1 MALVRDEDGEYY
13 EHDQVEMFDTI
24 LRDGEQA
31 GHKMS
36 PDTKLAIAHRLKD
49 LGVDVIEAGF
59 PISSQGDGYSVAQIA
74 KQVRGVKICA
84 LARILDPDIDAA
96 ARAIEHAD
104 KPRLH
109 VFIATSDIHVQEKL
123 RMNKETVLDLI
134 TNGVMRAKKYCS
146 DVEFSPEDAGRTS
159 PHFLAQSVLTAIE
172 AGATVINIPD
182 TVGYQTPWTFEE
194 LIAGVYKAVP
204 QLRNVL
210 VSVHC
215 HNDLGLAVVNSLAG
229 IRAGARQ
236 VEGCFLGI
244 GERAGNVDL
253 EQVIMALN
261 VRSDFFRCRTNIV
274 TEKIGP
280 TCRFIAQEIGYQF
293 EDHKPIIGRRAFSHS
308 SGIHDD
314 GVQKDRRTYEI
325 MTPASVGWVG
335 TTRELVSHLGRSG
348 LCDELN
354 LLGYDGETIVDAIYP
369 RFTQLA
375 DIKVKL
381 STEDLLML
389 VQEYH
394 IQNAIARDQL
404 FKLVEV
410 EYAPGVGLV
419 KLMRGGESVRKSGC
433 GDGAIAGIYN
443 ALMDAFAA
451 HGVNVG
457 GIELDDYSVIKG
469 QGGPEAI
476 AWTVV
481 RLKRGQQEGYAR
493 SGDPDTVKAFAYACV
508 YAMNHFL
515 NAPAGSVV
523 QETAQTSV

>member
-1 MALVRDEDGEYY
+1 MTQAQDKVRDC
-13 EHDQVEMFDTI
+13 HDPNYIYIFDTL

-49 LGVDVIEAGF
+49 LGVDIIEAGF
-59 PISSQGDGYSVAQIA
+59 PISSNGDEYSVAHIA
-74 KQVRGVKICA
+74 REVRGVKICA
-84 LARILDPDIDAA
+84 LARVLDPDIDAA
-96 ARAIEHAD
+96 ARSIEHAD
-104 KPRLH
+104 NPRIH
-109 VFIATSDIHVQEKL
+109 VFIGTSDIHVQAKL

-134 TNGVMRAKKYCS
+134 SHGVIRAKTYCD

-159 PHFLAQSVLTAIE
+159 PAFLAASIQTAIE

-194 LIAGVYKAVP
+194 LIRGVYRAVP
-204 QLRNVL
+204 KLHDVL

-244 GERAGNVDL
+244 GERAGNATL
-253 EQVIMALN
+253 EQIVMALK
-261 VRSDFFRCRTNIV
+261 VRSDFFQCRTSII

-280 TCRFIAQEIGYQF
+280 TCRFIAGEIGYLL
-293 EDHKPIIGRRAFSHS
+293 EEHKPILGKRVFSHS

-325 MTPASVGWVG
+325 MTPESVGWIG
-335 TTRELVSHLGRSG
+335 TTRELVSHLGHSG
-348 LCDELN
+348 LSDELDQ
-354 LLGYDGETIVDAIYP
+354 LGFNGEAMVNAIYP

-375 DIKVKL
+375 DIKNKL

-389 VQEYH
+389 VQEHH
-394 IQNAIARDQL
+394 IQNAILRDHL
-404 FKLVEV
+404 FKLEEI
-410 EYAPGVGLV
+410 EYAPGVGAV
-419 KLMRGGESVRKSGC
+419 KLTRNGVSVRKSGC
-433 GDGAIAGIYN
+433 GDGPVAALYAAINDAAA
-443 ALMDAFAA
+443 AL
-451 HGVNVG
+451 G
-457 GIELDDYSVIKG
+457 ESLDDLELIDYTVLKG
-469 QGGPEAI
+469 RGGPEAI

-481 RLKRGQQEGYAR
+481 RLKRGKHEGYAR
-493 SGDPDTVKAFAYACV
+493 SGDPDTVKASAQAYV
-508 YAMNHFL
+508 YAMNHLL
-515 NAPAGSVV
+515 NTPIGHVLK
-523 QETAQTSV
+523 